1 MYIFFLY
8 FLKKYII
15 KNKLS
20 SNKYESCY
28 FSLYSYWCCCMNPVP
43 LCGNGSKQACSSIG
57 LSWQEST
64 FSSGCDI
71 GDSSGP
77 NYNKFYNACAQYNLH
92 AKCY

>member
-1 MYIFFLY
+1 MKVVI
-8 FLKKYII
+8 
-15 KNKLS
+15 
-20 SNKYESCY
+20 
-28 FSLYSYWCCCMNPVP
+28 SLFTLIGAAQALWCCCMNPVP

-77 NYNKFYNACAQYNLH
+77 NYNKFYNACAKYNLH